1 MRRDF
6 SKCPQCS
13 SHTEPCE
20 AFDGSTSEFWL
31 KCTRCNTY
39 INTYVPQ
46 LHQQA
51 VHRDNH
57 RNLGN
62 FGGYGTGKTLT
73 SREEIYKHIVLTK
86 DANVLVGS
94 KTASQ
99 FEQTIKRDI
108 EKDIPKDFVT
118 KSSVQKAYMDFFNG
132 ARLLFR
138 PFDDAD
144 KLRSYNLSMWVIVE
158 ASETPA
164 EVYHQLKTR
173 LRNMKATVP
182 LLDDNGDIQY
192 QVINGIEIPIPEHDW
207 RKGIIES
214 NPDAGWIRKDVLL
227 VSDQISKHG
236 NIMDD
241 YIVMEE
247 AKDRFIS
254 SHVASTDVNAYLPPT
269 FVEELTKNKPAWW
282 TARYVLSSF
291 SYAEG
296 MVYPNSNNCVVETFQ
311 VPPTW
316 KRILAADYGLS
327 DDFVYLLGA
336 IDEINGILYI
346 YDELSTNNR
355 NIEELARLFHEFTEH
370 IPTGMWYTQPLLDPK
385 SGAKRDY
392 DKKDLFT
399 HFQEHGIYFKPGHI
413 SVDARVYRTNTYMES
428 GKLRIMD
435 KCSQLIGELSEYKF
449 PDKQL
454 GKSTKAM
461 NKPVDKN
468 NHAINPLEWICMEL
482 PADPAK
488 LVYGH
493 WGPGNGDDEL
503 RALRDKYYTNPLAT
517 PDELP
522 SSAETT
528 FDFRKGAL

>member
-6 SKCPQCS
+6 TKCPRCG
-13 SHTEPCE
+13 SHMITSI
-20 AFDGSTSEFWL
+20 AFDESKSEFWKECT
-31 KCTRCNTY
+31 KCPTYVNTY
-39 INTYVPQ
+39 IPQ
-46 LHQQA
+46 AHQHA
-51 VHRDNH
+51 VHLDTH
-57 RNLGN
+57 LYKGN

-73 SREEIYKHIVLTK
+73 SREEIYKHIVITP

-108 EKDIPKDFVT
+108 EKDIPKAFVT
-118 KSSVQKAYMDFFNG
+118 KSSVQKAYMDFLNG
-132 ARLLFR
+132 SRLLFR

-164 EVYHQLKTR
+164 EVFHQLKTR
-173 LRNMKATVP
+173 LRNMKATTPKRDADGNIMYHKVE
-182 LLDDNGDIQY
+182 
-192 QVINGIEIPIPEHDW
+192 GIEIPIPEFDW

-214 NPDAGWIRKDVLL
+214 NPDAGWIRTDVLL
-227 VSDQISKHG
+227 VSEQIEMHG
-236 NIMDD
+236 SIMDEYHVLED
-241 YIVMEE
+241 

-282 TARYVLSSF
+282 TARYILSSF

-296 MVYPNSNNCVVETFQ
+296 MVYPNSQRCVIESFEI
-311 VPPTW
+311 PGTW
-316 KRILAADYGLS
+316 KRILAADYGLA

-336 IDEINGILYI
+336 IDEQNGILHI
-346 YDELSTNNR
+346 YKELSTNNR
-355 NIEELARLFHEFTEH
+355 NIEELSRIFFEFTDH
-370 IPTGMWYTQPLLDPK
+370 IPVGMWYTQPLLDPK

-399 HFQEHGIYFKPGHI
+399 HFQDFGIYFQPGHI
-413 SVDARVYRTNTYMES
+413 SVDARVFRLNTYIEAD
-428 GKLRIMD
+428 KLRIHD
-435 KCSQLIGELSEYKF
+435 NCEQLVGELAEYKF
-449 PDKQL
+449 PDKKL
-454 GKSTKAM
+454 GKSTKAQ
-461 NKPVDKN
+461 NKPMDKN
-468 NHAINPLEWICMEL
+468 NHAINPLEWITMEL

-493 WGPGNGDDEL
+493 WGPGNSGDDL
-503 RALRDKYYTNPLAT
+503 RAIRDKYYNNPLAT
-517 PDELP
+517 PDKAP
-522 SSAETT
+522 TASHTN
-528 FDFRKGAL
+528 FDFRGGKL